1 MRSAALEL
9 ELQKAAKKAETA
21 AAKGK
26 EMEAHTLALQEAVS
40 SFEDEL
46 ETKIRRIVVAVEDQY
61 EREIKRYK
69 AEVRRLKRALK
80 EQGGGRTPT
89 RGRERSESSS
99 SVREWA
105 EAGGTESMRVR
116 EWAELG
122 GVDWE
127 DPNAVAEL
135 ALGDRG
141 GRQGSADLALL
152 EAPPPLDGTDRGFD
166 LDDTYEYVRADETSS
181 GAEWT
186 EDPADQQADEPAEE
200 EEQEHEQLPELV
212 EEGVPEH
219 GRPQPRPQG
228 AEEASRQRSKTLDDA
243 ARTAKAVQSDGR
255 ANGRLEQP
263 VPLEEEEDDDEEQE
277 EGEEEEEE
285 EEQQQQEEQDG
296 HVEGDGDGAG
306 RDEVQL
312 QELEL
317 EREPEAEEEEESA
330 GGDDDDAAQEE
341 RRRWERQ
348 QPTPR
353 PKGGVRFEG
362 PPRPGPDLGSDPAQE
377 RAIEEERQRIERCA
391 SPAGRCPRM
400 C

>member
-9 ELQKAAKKAETA
+9 ELQKAAKKAEAA

-80 EQGGGRTPT
+80 QQGGGRTPT

-186 EDPADQQADEPAEE
+186 EDPADQQADEPAEGE
-200 EEQEHEQLPELV
+200 EHEQEQLPELV

-228 AEEASRQRSKTLDDA
+228 AEGASRQRSMTLDDA
-243 ARTAKAVQSDGR
+243 ARTAEAVQSDGR

-263 VPLEEEEDDDEEQE
+263 GPLEEEDDEEQDE
-277 EGEEEEEE
+277 D
-285 EEQQQQEEQDG
+285 EEQQQQQEEEEQDG
-296 HVEGDGDGAG
+296 HDESDGDTAG
-306 RDEVQL
+306 RDEAQL

-317 EREPEAEEEEESA
+317 ERGQEVEEEESA

-353 PKGGVRFEG
+353 PKGNGVRFEG
-362 PPRPGPDLGSDPAQE
+362 PPRPDLGSDPAQE

-391 SPAGRCPRM
+391 SPAGRCSRT